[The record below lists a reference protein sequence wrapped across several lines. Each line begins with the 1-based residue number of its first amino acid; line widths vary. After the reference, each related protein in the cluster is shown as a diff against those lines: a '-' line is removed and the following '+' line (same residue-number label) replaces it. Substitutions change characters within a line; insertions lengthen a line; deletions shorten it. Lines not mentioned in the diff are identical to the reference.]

1 MTITLL
7 AAEEFI
13 ILLLKLLFLLIIFP
27 QCYGHQFTGKK
38 KNKALQLRLR
48 SMPEA
53 KSIKKK
59 KKKTNKP

>member
-1 MTITLL
+1 MVTNL
-7 AAEEFI
+7 
-13 ILLLKLLFLLIIFP
+13 
-27 QCYGHQFTGKK
+27 QVKK